1 LASVT
6 SDDDNERSSDPDRA
20 AILARRKH
28 FIAVALSGLA
38 TGLSACTSSD
48 KVTPG
53 AEPAVQP
60 GPPLAPQD
68 QPPPEISETGS
79 GETGSGE
86 TGSGET
92 GSGETGS
99 GETGETEAPAKP
111 EPRPRPCL
119 KKPAPRPCLNI
130 APQNE

>member
-1 LASVT
+1 MKALAAAAVVRLASVT

-86 TGSGET
+86 TG
-92 GSGETGS
+92 
-99 GETGETEAPAKP
+99 ETEAPAKP